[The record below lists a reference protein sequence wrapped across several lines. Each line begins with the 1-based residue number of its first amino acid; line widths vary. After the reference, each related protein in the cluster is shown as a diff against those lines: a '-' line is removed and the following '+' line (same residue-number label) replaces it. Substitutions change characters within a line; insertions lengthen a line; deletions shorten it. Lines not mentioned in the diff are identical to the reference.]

1 MKAKFNGLALVILT
15 FVLTV
20 SCTESSQQTAEK
32 KEGNSQTNRVRTKPP
47 SSFSDTVIVD
57 FPVAVFYNPDS
68 IQLKKIKA
76 VTDPMIFEGTMHDCF
91 YQMRNSRTILKQY
104 YPKVKV
110 KEVVNKR
117 YILFKKSNGK
127 VEVIDLNTKNDPCG
141 LFVFN
146 GQKPPLLVDMTN
158 IDTDLGFY
166 FSK

>member
-20 SCTESSQQTAEK
+20 SCSESSQQTAEK
-32 KEGNSQTNRVRTKPP
+32 NEGNSQTNKVGIKPP
-47 SSFSDTVIVD
+47 SSFLDTVIVD
-57 FPVAVFYNPDS
+57 FPVAVFYNSDS
-68 IQLKKIKA
+68 TQLKKIKA

-91 YQMRNSRTILKQY
+91 YQMRNSRNVLKQY
-104 YPKVKV
+104 YAKVKV
-110 KEVVNKR
+110 KEVVKGR

-127 VEVIDLNTKNDPCG
+127 AEIIDLNTKNDPCG
-141 LFVFN
+141 LFIFD
-146 GQKPPLLVDMTN
+146 GQKSPLLVDMTN

>member
-1 MKAKFNGLALVILT
+1 MKAKFNGLFLALLP

-20 SCTESSQQTAEK
+20 SCSDSSQKTDK
-32 KEGNSQTNRVRTKPP
+32 KNEENSQIKKVRTKPP
-47 SSFSDTVIVD
+47 SSFSDTVTVGY
-57 FPVAVFYNPDS
+57 PVAVFYNSDS

-91 YQMRNSRTILKQY
+91 YQMRNSRIVLKQY

-110 KEVVNKR
+110 KEVVNGR

-127 VEVIDLNTKNDPCG
+127 VEIIDLNTKNDPCG
-141 LFVFN
+141 LFISD
-146 GQKPPLLVDMTN
+146 GQKSPLLVDMTN